1 MRSPRAL
8 RHLRA
13 LAVVLALSFVAA
25 ACGDEADDD
34 PLGGDTT
41 TTEGT
46 ADDGDRDG
54 DDGDDS
60 AGLPDGWQVIEGEGV
75 AIAVPGDWI
84 DVPLEELEMGSEDFR
99 ELMPDA
105 DEALINQA
113 AQVVQQGGV
122 LLSFGPPVDD
132 FTDNL
137 NILELP
143 VSAELDELER
153 EAELG
158 MQAMNAD
165 LLSLDRVELPVGEA
179 VRVRYSAEFQSPD
192 GPFTVEGVQF
202 YVPLEGVTYVL
213 TVSTSTDP
221 DAIADDMA
229 TSFEV
234 G

>member
-1 MRSPRAL
+1 M
-8 RHLRA
+8 
-13 LAVVLALSFVAA
+13 
-25 ACGDEADDD
+25 
-34 PLGGDTT
+34 
-41 TTEGT
+41 
-46 ADDGDRDG
+46 
-54 DDGDDS
+54 
-60 AGLPDGWQVIEGEGV
+60 